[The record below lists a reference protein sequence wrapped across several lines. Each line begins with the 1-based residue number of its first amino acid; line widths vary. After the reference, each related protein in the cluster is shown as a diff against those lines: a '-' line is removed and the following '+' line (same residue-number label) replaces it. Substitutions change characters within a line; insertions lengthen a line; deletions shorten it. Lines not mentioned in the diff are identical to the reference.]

1 MSGDGAYCQVMEIKS
16 AAGAQCQMMELT
28 VWWWSSMS
36 ADGALIQR
44 MQVMVIWWSS
54 SDQITWFWSPPLELI
69 LCLPGL
75 VFLNIFIKKWEF
87 EQKLSSF
94 FFFGIFYTKGICQKQ
109 HEGGCSIRCYLQ
121 LHMCTSHFL
130 DHPSTASPFFSAYTS
145 TPPFGLL
152 LFCCLFKCNLWTHM
166 SGQFAY

>member
-1 MSGDGAYCQVMEIKS
+1 MSDDGAHCLVMELNVS
-16 AAGAQCQMMELT
+16 
-28 VWWWSSMS
+28 WWSFNS
-36 ADGALIQR
+36 ADAGYGYL
-44 MQVMVIWWSS
+44 MKLKFNSWC
-54 SDQITWFWSPPLELI
+54 DQISWFWSPPLELI
-69 LCLPGL
+69 PCLPGL

-130 DHPSTASPFFSAYTS
+130 DHPSTAPSFFSAYTS